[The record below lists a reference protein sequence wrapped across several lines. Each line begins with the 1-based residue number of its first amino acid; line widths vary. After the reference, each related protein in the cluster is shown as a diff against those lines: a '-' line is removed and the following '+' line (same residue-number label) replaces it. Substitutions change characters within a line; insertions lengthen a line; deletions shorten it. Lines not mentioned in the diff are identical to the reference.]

1 MEVAKLKIRC
11 ISRPHFDVDSFLE
24 FLNEESE
31 SWKRTPKAK
40 CADEIVEVAGRICY
54 MSFSKKQS
62 SKTNLE
68 YIRNLIDQGHES
80 VLEHVSWTFLMTGVS
95 RSFTH
100 QLVRHRVGFAFSQ
113 LSQQYHDETDAKIIA
128 PPYLKKDPER
138 FSHWKDS
145 ISQSFKTYRSLIKE
159 AKNDHTYIYS
169 SKKEKLRDIRSTARS
184 VLPNAIE
191 TKMMVTANARAIRHF
206 LSIRGSLEG
215 DWEMRAVST
224 RLYEIVSQ
232 DAPAL
237 FQDFIVE
244 IFADG
249 SSKIVRKK
257 IN

>member
-1 MEVAKLKIRC
+1 MEIAELKIRC
-11 ISRPHFDVDSFLE
+11 ISRPNFDINSFLE
-24 FLNEESE
+24 FLSEESE
-31 SWKRTPKAK
+31 SWKRTPEAK
-40 CADEIVEVAGRICY
+40 CADEIVEAAGRICY
-54 MSFSKKQS
+54 MSFGKKQS
-62 SKTNLE
+62 SKNNSE

-128 PPYLKKDPER
+128 PTSLKKDPER
-138 FSHWKDS
+138 FSRWKDS
-145 ISQSFKTYRSLIKE
+145 VSQSFETYRSLIKE
-159 AKNDHTYIYS
+159 AKNDHTSIYS
-169 SKKEKLRDIRSTARS
+169 NKKEKLRDLRSTARS
-184 VLPNAIE
+184 VLPNAIG
-191 TKMMVTANARAIRHF
+191 TKIVVTANARALRHF

-237 FQDFIVE
+237 FQDFIIE
-244 IFADG
+244 ICEDG
-249 SSKIVRKK
+249 SSKIVKK
-257 IN
+257 II